1 MEARESRSWPQ
12 MARMEESR
20 KINNRQ
26 NYEFPP
32 NRPTCD
38 EEITTRGG
46 FKI

>member
-1 MEARESRSWPQ
+1 MEARESRSWLQ

-20 KINNRQ
+20 EINCQ

-32 NRPTCD
+32 NRPACD
-38 EEITTRGG
+38 EEIASQEG